1 MTALPATMQAWQVER
16 IDDTGAMRLAEL
28 PLPTPAAGHLLVEVE
43 AAGLNFLDTLM
54 VRGRYQRKPALPFTP
69 GVEVIGTIVG
79 DGGTVGE
86 SRALPNG
93 TRIAGGMRTGGFA
106 RYAWVAHEEALALP
120 AGMPADVALA
130 LRGSYP
136 TALHALRDVARLS
149 AGETLLVHAGAGGV
163 GSAAIDLGRMLGA
176 RVIATAAGA
185 DKRAA
190 CDALGA
196 DAVIDYARD
205 DWVDAV
211 RAIAPDGIDVI
222 FDPVGGEVGAQ
233 SLRCLAFRARYLVI
247 GFAAGTLTAL
257 PANRL
262 LLHNASA
269 IGVLWGEVVKRDPA
283 HAAALMGELFE
294 AHAAGRLRPLR
305 STGFAFERAPEAL
318 EALATRRTLGKPWL
332 AVKPASD

>member
-1 MTALPATMQAWQVER
+1 MTALPETMQAWQVER
-16 IDDTGAMRLAEL
+16 IDDSGAMRLAEL
-28 PLPTPAAGHLLVEVE
+28 PMPVPGPGHYLVEVQ

-79 DGGTVGE
+79 DGHASGP
-86 SRALPNG
+86 LPLG

-106 RYAWVAHEEALALP
+106 RYALVAHEEALALP
-120 AGMPADVALA
+120 AGVPADVALA

-136 TALHALRDVARLS
+136 TALHALRDVARLR
-149 AGETLLVHAGAGGV
+149 AGESLLVHAGAGGV
-163 GSAAIDLGRMLGA
+163 GSAAIDLGRMFGA
-176 RVIATAAGA
+176 RVIATAAGSA
-185 DKRAA
+185 KRAA
-190 CDALGA
+190 CEALGA
-196 DAVIDYARD
+196 DAAIDYAD
-205 DWVDAV
+205 GDWVDAV

-222 FDPVGGEVGAQ
+222 FDPVGGDVGAQ

-269 IGVLWGEVVKRDPA
+269 IGVLWGEVMKRDPA

-294 AHAAGRLRPLR
+294 AHAAARLHPLR
-305 STGFAFERAPEAL
+305 SAGFAFDEAPV
-318 EALATRRTLGKPWL
+318 ALAALAGRRTVGKPWL
-332 AVKPASD
+332 AVKPALD